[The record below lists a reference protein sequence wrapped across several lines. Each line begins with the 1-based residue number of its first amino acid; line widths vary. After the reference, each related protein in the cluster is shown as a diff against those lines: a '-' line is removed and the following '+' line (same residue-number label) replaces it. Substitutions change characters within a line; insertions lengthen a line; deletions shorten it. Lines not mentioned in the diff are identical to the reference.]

1 MLVKCFHS
9 WYRMDKEVI
18 VARPEKKERRPLRKP
33 IVSVKSSSYQP
44 SKAEMEEDVSVNAT
58 PRQLAE
64 AALATVEV
72 REEAETR

>member
-1 MLVKCFHS
+1 
-9 WYRMDKEVI
+9 MDKELT
-18 VARPEKKERRPLRKP
+18 VAKPEKKERRPLRKP

-44 SKAEMEEDVSVNAT
+44 SKAELEEDVSVNAT

-72 REEAETR
+72 REDS